1 MRSTVRNDMH
11 MTHKTR
17 TFLDIPVFF
26 SKSLHARRS
35 WSLIF
40 KEQFKADGPN
50 SHAELVHVHS
60 PLLVK
65 SHVGFDPP
73 LTDMIKV
80 SGCTYLI
87 SYFKPSPFLKKS
99 RGMQGCSV
107 CNKDGC
113 YTAVL
118 VFILYACLNTSKQFA
133 LMCTK
138 FTRHYM

>member
-17 TFLDIPVFF
+17 TFLDIPVFV

-87 SYFKPSPFLKKS
+87 SYFKPSPFLKKKAGAC
-99 RGMQGCSV
+99 RA
-107 CNKDGC
+107 
-113 YTAVL
+113 AV
-118 VFILYACLNTSKQFA
+118 YA
-133 LMCTK
+133 
-138 FTRHYM
+138 TRTDVIPQC